1 MKVSNK
7 QRFDGRIAIEIEAIQ
22 DSFHFTTSQ
31 LRSFLRGL
39 TRMGV
44 LLRIAFL
51 LALLM
56 VVPNQSQGQRC

>member
-7 QRFDGRIAIEIEAIQ
+7 QRFNGRIAMEIEAIQ
-22 DSFHFTTSQ
+22 NSFHFATSQ
-31 LRSFLRGL
+31 LFDFLRGL

-51 LALLM
+51 LAL
-56 VVPNQSQGQRC
+56 